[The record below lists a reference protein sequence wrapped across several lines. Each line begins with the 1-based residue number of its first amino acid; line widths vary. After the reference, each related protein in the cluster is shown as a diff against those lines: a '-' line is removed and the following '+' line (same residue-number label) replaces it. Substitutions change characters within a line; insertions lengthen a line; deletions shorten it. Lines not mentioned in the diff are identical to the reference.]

1 MYLSVVISQPYNIKP
16 SKDSLRNFL
25 KSKKVGANGTIEEK
39 ADESSLERFIYVLGI
54 FFALRIIL

>member
-54 FFALRIIL
+54 